1 MGLFKKILS
10 SLSGNS
16 YEEEEMETE
25 VINSEIAAEEDT
37 TAAKHMA
44 AATERKLEETQRKL
58 EVAQR
63 KAEEKSAKQT
73 AWETS
78 ADKEIEEEG
87 PTIIDDDYIDE
98 LIKNGIKEVILPASV
113 EEICTDCWDDF
124 VSIDMSKCH
133 KLTKINVDF
142 QRGKSLER
150 IEFPDSITSIEKHA
164 FYGCKSLKS
173 IVLPKNLTSIGDCTF
188 NECESLESIVLPEN
202 LTSIGECA
210 FWECKSLKSIV
221 LPKNLTSI
229 GKYAFNGCE
238 SLESI
243 VLPKNLTSIGEWAFE
258 CCKSLEDVD
267 LSLCEKL
274 KKIDTYTFSSC
285 KSLEIIKLPD
295 NLTSIGEYAFD
306 DCVSLRNIEIPDTVK
321 EIESDAFSGCKLL
334 RKLSLSESLKRLGSL
349 GDCSINVD
357 FSKCKNI
364 KVLNERLN
372 FANKILVLP
381 MGVEEIMS
389 DALTSNV
396 EELYLPPTIKVMGDS
411 YFYNCP
417 NIYCYA
423 PKLESLELEDF
434 NGTLFV
440 LPQYYDSYCEQAS
453 IEGANIQVEKI
464 PDDKLYFYDE

>member
-25 VINSEIAAEEDT
+25 VINSNSEIATEEDT

-44 AATERKLEETQRKL
+44 AATERKLAETQRKLAETQRKL

-73 AWETS
+73 AGETS
-78 ADKEIEEEG
+78 ADKKIEEEG
-87 PTIIDDDYIDE
+87 PTIINDGYIDE
-98 LIKNGIKEVILPASV
+98 LIKNGTKEVILPASV
-113 EEICTDCWDDF
+113 EEIRTYRWDDF

-150 IEFPDSITSIEKHA
+150 IVLPENLTSIGKLA
-164 FYGCKSLKS
+164 FWGCKSLKS
-173 IVLPKNLTSIGDCTF
+173 IVLPENLTSIGDSAF
-188 NECESLESIVLPEN
+188 KGCESLESIVLPEN
-202 LTSIGECA
+202 LTSIGNSA
-210 FWECKSLKSIV
+210 FKGCK
-221 LPKNLTSI
+221 
-229 GKYAFNGCE
+229 

-243 VLPKNLTSIGEWAFE
+243 VLPENLTSIGYGAFLGCE
-258 CCKSLEDVD
+258 SLEDAD

-274 KKIDTYTFSSC
+274 KKIDQSTFSCC
-285 KSLEIIKLPD
+285 KSLESIKLPD
-295 NLTSIGEYAFD
+295 NLTSIGTDAFAH
-306 DCVSLRNIEIPDTVK
+306 CVSLRNIEIPDTVK
-321 EIESDAFSGCKLL
+321 EIKRDAFFGCKLL
-334 RKLSLSESLKRLGSL
+334 RKLSLPESLKRLGSS

-357 FSKCKNI
+357 FSKCKNF
-364 KVLNERLN
+364 KVLNEQLN

-381 MGVEEIMS
+381 MGVEEIMPN
-389 DALTSNV
+389 AFKSNV

>member
-10 SLSGNS
+10 SLSENS
-16 YEEEEMETE
+16 YEEEGMETE
-25 VINSEIAAEEDT
+25 VINSNSEIAAEEDT

-44 AATERKLEETQRKL
+44 AATERKLAETQRKLEETQRKLAETERKL

-133 KLTKINVDF
+133 KLTKINMDF
-142 QRGKSLER
+142 QRSK
-150 IEFPDSITSIEKHA
+150 
-164 FYGCKSLKS
+164 
-173 IVLPKNLTSIGDCTF
+173 
-188 NECESLESIVLPEN
+188 SLESIVLPEN
-202 LTSIGECA
+202 LTSIGELA

-229 GKYAFNGCE
+229 GKSAFYGCE
-238 SLESI
+238 SLED
-243 VLPKNLTSIGEWAFE
+243 A
-258 CCKSLEDVD
+258 D

-274 KKIDTYTFSSC
+274 KKIDESTFCCC
-285 KSLEIIKLPD
+285 KSLESIKLPD
-295 NLTSIGEYAFD
+295 NLTSIGESAFD

-321 EIESDAFSGCKLL
+321 EIERYAFSGCKLL
-334 RKLSLSESLKRLGSL
+334 RKLSLPESLKRLGSI
-349 GDCSINVD
+349 GDRSINVD

-411 YFYNCP
+411 DFYNCP